1 MMVCYNENPFGMSE
15 RARLAAAKAVMQG
28 SRYDFPG
35 IVRLQGAVGR
45 YMGGTAENVL
55 LTHGSSEGIR
65 AAVEAFAGQRVQ
77 FVIPEL
83 TYGTGEDSASRN
95 GMKITRV
102 PMLDN
107 WQIDIDGMK
116 KAVEEWYGPSIVYF
130 VNPNNPTST
139 IADCEKLEAWIREE
153 RPSTT
158 FLVDEAYSEFV
169 TDPSWRSMS
178 RLVAEGVRNLVI
190 LKTFSKF
197 FAMAGMRLGF
207 NYAHP
212 DTVRLM
218 RDRVAYDAMMKTC
231 INSGTVAAALA
242 ELDDPEFQQAS
253 RDTIFESRRILSEG
267 LDRLGIRH
275 LPSQTNFIFADLGQP
290 IAPFV
295 KHMADEHIYVGRPFP
310 PAHTWVRISLG
321 SPDDMRWFVKRLEAF
336 REKGWV

>member
-15 RARLAAAKAVMQG
+15 LARLAAIDAVMRG

-45 YMGGTAENVL
+45 YMGGAADNVL

-65 AAVEAFAGQRVQ
+65 AAVEAFAGPRVQ

-83 TYGTGEDSASRN
+83 TYGTGADSAGRN
-95 GMKITRV
+95 GMTITRV
-102 PMLDN
+102 PMLPG
-107 WQIDIDGMK
+107 WKIDIDGMR
-116 KAVEEWYGPSIVYF
+116 KAVEDWYGPSIVYF

-139 IADCEKLEAWIREE
+139 IADCAKLEAWIREE
-153 RPSTT
+153 RPTT
-158 FLVDEAYSEFV
+158 AFLVDEAYSEFV
-169 TDPSWRSMS
+169 TDPSWRSMAP
-178 RLVAEGVRNLVI
+178 LVAEGVRNLVI

-218 RDRVAYDAMMKTC
+218 RDRVAYDGMMKTC
-231 INSGTVAAALA
+231 ISSATVAAALA
-242 ELDDPEFQQAS
+242 EIEDPEFQRES
-253 RDTIFESRRILSEG
+253 RAMILESRRILCEG
-267 LDRLGIRH
+267 LDRLGIAH
-275 LPSQTNFIFADLGQP
+275 LDSQTNFVFADLGRP

-310 PAHTWVRISLG
+310 PADTFVRISLG